1 MYYLMA
7 CRRTQLS
14 SGWPHAGSAQW
25 LLYDG
30 TWERFCNIIRK
41 LVDNF
46 LYLKMFSLCASC
58 MHLEEQLPQE
68 SQGEGQNLSQL
79 ACIWPSSCPKKLRAQ
94 GRISR

>member
-7 CRRTQLS
+7 SRRTQLS
-14 SGWPHAGSAQW
+14 SGWPHAGSDQW

-46 LYLKMFSLCASC
+46 LYLKMFSMC
-58 MHLEEQLPQE
+58 QLHAFGGAVAP
-68 SQGEGQNLSQL
+68 G
-79 ACIWPSSCPKKLRAQ
+79 
-94 GRISR
+94 ISG